1 MAGSDLGDDDFVER
15 LFTLKDIKKM
25 PNAWM
30 VGANIRLHATMPA
43 FNVVVRMRKT
53 FFNSVVNTLH
63 VMGKG
68 WLTAVVS
75 TLESTDVGVLKV
87 VSDRLGFIRHRVSQM
102 PK

>member
-1 MAGSDLGDDDFVER
+1 MAGLNLGDDDFVER
-15 LFTLKDIKKM
+15 LFTSKDIKKM

-43 FNVVVRMRKT
+43 FNVVVCTRKT
-53 FFNSVVNTLH
+53 FFNSVVNTPH
-63 VMGKG
+63 VMGEG
-68 WLTAVVS
+68 WLTAAAT

-102 PK
+102 LK